1 MWQKILTG
9 IIINVGCY
17 LVGRKIERYVQK
29 VENLKQKMEEQN
41 EVIDIKDAAHKLD
54 DSDYDRLLHES
65 TEGTAEFLFDI
76 RASDI
81 HGTRSKGN
89 TRKPDKESS
98 DQ

>member
-29 VENLKQKMEEQN
+29 VENLKRKMEEQN

-54 DSDYDRLLHES
+54 DSDYDRLLRES

-76 RASDI
+76 RTGDI
-81 HGTRSKGN
+81 HGTRGKSN
-89 TRKPDKESS
+89 TGKPDKEGS

>member
-41 EVIDIKDAAHKLD
+41 EVIDIKDAAHRLN
-54 DSDYDRLLHES
+54 DSDYDQLLRES
-65 TEGTAEFLFDI
+65 TKGSAEFLFGLHTGDLHGGGS
-76 RASDI
+76 RADS
-81 HGTRSKGN
+81 SKPNSQG
-89 TRKPDKESS
+89 DDE
-98 DQ
+98 

>member
-54 DSDYDRLLHES
+54 DSDYDGLLRES
-65 TEGTAEFLFDI
+65 TEGSAEFLFGLHTGDL
-76 RASDI
+76 
-81 HGTRSKGN
+81 HGSGSGTYSS
-89 TRKPDKESS
+89 KPDSQGTDK
-98 DQ
+98 

>member
-41 EVIDIKDAAHKLD
+41 EVIDIKDAAHKLN
-54 DSDYDRLLHES
+54 DSDYDRLLRES

-76 RASDI
+76 RTSDI
-81 HGTRSKGN
+81 HGTRGKSNAGKSN
-89 TRKPDKESS
+89 EESS